1 MWLERY
7 DEVRGLLDRSVE
19 RSREEGNLA
28 RVAFDLTNVG
38 SLELLAARLDAALA
52 AANDALLLAEHIAMD
67 YLQACD
73 LVTLATVAAPA

>member
-52 AANDALLLAEHIAMD
+52 AANDALLLAEHIAD